1 MSFLDSF
8 DLGFGPQLINLK
20 CEPKQWDNFHRD
32 DHVCEKFMFCV
43 KFWDC
48 GTPNKLA
55 LQEINTPSKHPSNL
69 VVCHAFFVGF
79 FARRICDDGWHFV
92 DFHARVGCDHPHHKL
107 AISNISRYTALDSTK
122 NVGGWIVISQPILV
136 TQGWRHQQLHH
147 LFVVDFQ
154 FLNHIGGFIPR
165 RCITIG
171 VAKCMANME
180 RKWGTHIF
188 ASFCR

>member
-1 MSFLDSF
+1 MQTKS
-8 DLGFGPQLINLK
+8 
-20 CEPKQWDNFHRD
+20 KQWDNFHRD
-32 DHVCEKFMFCV
+32 HHVCEKFMFCD

-107 AISNISRYTALDSTK
+107 AKTPIYFKVFSALDSTK
-122 NVGGWIVISQPILV
+122 NVGGWIVISCYFPTHSEV
-136 TQGWRHQQLHH
+136 TQG
-147 LFVVDFQ
+147 FFGTS
-154 FLNHIGGFIPR
+154 N
-165 RCITIG
+165 CII
-171 VAKCMANME
+171 CSSS
-180 RKWGTHIF
+180 IF
-188 ASFCR
+188 NFSTT